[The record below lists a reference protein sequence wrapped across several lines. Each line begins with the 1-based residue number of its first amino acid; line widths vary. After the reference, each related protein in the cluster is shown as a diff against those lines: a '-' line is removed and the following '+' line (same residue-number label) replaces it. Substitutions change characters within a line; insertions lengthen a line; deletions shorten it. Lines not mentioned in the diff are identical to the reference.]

1 MPSLGYVILYNL
13 IPEIGEKLEVAA
25 NQILRKAALDCE
37 AAAKGNAPVA
47 TGFLRDSI
55 YTRTATSSGY
65 GQAGEPPPGAEL
77 LPEVDKPDSGTAY
90 VAVGANYGVFVEFGT
105 SKMAAQPYLVPAAEA
120 VGPSFVAA
128 MAELESFLTGSV
140 VVPDVE

>member
-1 MPSLGYVILYNL
+1 MPSLGYLILYNL

-25 NQILRKAALDCE
+25 SQILRKAAFDCE
-37 AAAKGNAPVA
+37 AAAKGNAPVD
-47 TGFLRDSI
+47 TGYMRDSI
-55 YTRTATSSGY
+55 YTRTNTSSSY
-65 GQAGEPPPGAEL
+65 GRVGEPPPGAEL
-77 LPEVDKPDSGTAY
+77 LPEVEKPDRGTAI
-90 VAVGANYGVFVEFGT
+90 VAVGANYGIFVEFGT
-105 SKMAAQPYLVPAAEA
+105 SKMAAQPYLIPAAEA